1 MSSTKTML
9 VTKPQHSCRRNM
21 NNEKNNE
28 GCRCGAPVRII
39 DMYGSGATVFC
50 DRCERY
56 SLALQT
62 EAGRQVIY
70 LSDFHVKRGNQP
82 GQRSLHDLKIA
93 RSLFDCLL
101 RDVWPPAAT
110 IMDFGIDTDR
120 HLGALQQLVRWG
132 FTSYDLDR
140 VLGDGAAITQLVQ
153 CMPEQ
158 LYGEV
163 VFRTRYDGLVPEPSE
178 VG

>member
-1 MSSTKTML
+1 MRSTHNTVAIETQL
-9 VTKPQHSCRRNM
+9 GCRRNM
-21 NNEKNNE
+21 TKETNNE

-39 DMYGSGATVFC
+39 DMYGSSATVFC
-50 DRCERY
+50 DRCKRY

-62 EAGRQVIY
+62 EAGRRVVH
-70 LSDFHVKRGNQP
+70 LSHFHTKRGEHP
-82 GQRSLHDLKIA
+82 EQRPLHDMEMA
-93 RSLFDCLL
+93 RGLFDCLV
-101 RDVWPPAAT
+101 RDVWPSPET
-110 IMDFGIDTDR
+110 IVDFGIDTDR

-140 VLGDGAAITQLVQ
+140 VLGDGPAITRLVQ

-163 VFRTRYDGLVPEPSE
+163 VFRTAYDDLVP
-178 VG
+178 

>member
-1 MSSTKTML
+1 MRPIDKAIENET
-9 VTKPQHSCRRNM
+9 QRGCRRNM
-21 NNEKNNE
+21 TKETNNE

-39 DMYGSGATVFC
+39 DMYGSSATVFC
-50 DRCERY
+50 DRCKRY

-62 EAGRQVIY
+62 DAGRHVIY
-70 LSDFHVKRGNQP
+70 LSDFHVKRGDQP
-82 GQRSLHDLKIA
+82 EQRPLHDLEMA
-93 RSLFDCLL
+93 RGLFDCLL
-101 RDVWPPAAT
+101 RDVWPSPAT
-110 IMDFGIDTDR
+110 IVDFGIDTDR

-140 VLGDGAAITQLVQ
+140 VLGDGSAITQLVQ

-163 VFRTRYDGLVPEPSE
+163 VFRTPYDDLVPEPSD